1 MLINELPK
9 KLVPKFFGKTAKSY
23 DRVVA
28 WSTFGRDKHWKKEIL
43 KKISLVNSVLDLAC
57 GTGILTR
64 LIADVHPNAKIIG
77 VDIMQNYLDVAKINS
92 QNYDNI
98 TFLNQ
103 DAEKLN
109 LDLKFD
115 CITSSYLPKYCNAKT
130 LVKVC
135 IKHLKDGGQVI
146 FHDFTYPR
154 NSFMKNLWELYFVVL
169 NFIGIF
175 TPNWKDVFRD
185 LPKLIR
191 STTWLDDYEKTMNDN
206 GLQTEQKF
214 LTLGSS
220 AILVGKKIR

>member
-1 MLINELPK
+1 MITESPK

-23 DRVVA
+23 DSVVIWA
-28 WSTFGRDKHWKKEIL
+28 TFGRDKYWKNEIL
-43 KKISLVNSVLDLAC
+43 RKVPSVKSVLDLAC

-64 LIADVHPNAKIIG
+64 LIANAYPNAKIIG
-77 VDIMQNYLDVAKINS
+77 VDIMQNYLDVAKTNS
-92 QNYDNI
+92 QNYGNI
-98 TFLNQ
+98 TFVNQ

-115 CITSSYLPKYCNAKT
+115 CITSSYLPKYCDAET

-135 IKHLKDGGQVI
+135 IKHLKDDGIIV
-146 FHDFTYPR
+146 FHDFTYPK
-154 NSFMKNLWELYFVVL
+154 NSFVKNLWDLYFVVL

-175 TPNWKDVFRD
+175 IPSWKDVFRD

-191 STTWLDDYEKTMNDN
+191 STSWLDDYEKTMNNN
-206 GLQTEQKF
+206 GLQTEQKL

-220 AILVGKKIR
+220 AILVGKKIC

>member
-1 MLINELPK
+1 LITESPK

-23 DRVVA
+23 DSVVIWA
-28 WSTFGRDKHWKKEIL
+28 TFGRDKYWKNEIL
-43 KKISLVNSVLDLAC
+43 RKVPSVKSVLDLAC

-64 LIADVHPNAKIIG
+64 LIANAYPNAKIIG
-77 VDIMQNYLDVAKINS
+77 VDIMQNYLDVAKTNS
-92 QNYDNI
+92 QNYGNI
-98 TFLNQ
+98 TFVNQ

-115 CITSSYLPKYCNAKT
+115 CITSSYLPKYCDAET

-135 IKHLKDGGQVI
+135 IKHLKDDGIIV
-146 FHDFTYPR
+146 FHDFTYPK
-154 NSFMKNLWELYFVVL
+154 NSFVKNLWDLYFVVL

-175 TPNWKDVFRD
+175 IPSWKDVFRD

-191 STTWLDDYEKTMNDN
+191 STSWLDDYEKTMNNN
-206 GLQTEQKF
+206 GLQTEQKL

-220 AILVGKKIR
+220 AILVGKKIC

>member
-1 MLINELPK
+1 MLITESPK

-23 DRVVA
+23 DRVVTWA
-28 WSTFGRDKHWKKEIL
+28 TFGRDKYWKKEIL
-43 KKISLVNSVLDLAC
+43 RKVPSVSSVLDLAC

-64 LIADVHPNAKIIG
+64 LIADAYPNAKIIG
-77 VDIMQNYLDVAKINS
+77 VDIMQNYLDVAKTNS
-92 QNYDNI
+92 QNYGNI
-98 TFLNQ
+98 TFVNQ

-115 CITSSYLPKYCNAKT
+115 CITSSYLPKYCDAET

-135 IKHLKDGGQVI
+135 IKHLKDDGIIV
-146 FHDFTYPR
+146 FHDFTYPK
-154 NSFMKNLWELYFVVL
+154 NSFVKNLWDLYFVVL

-175 TPNWKDVFRD
+175 IPSWKDVFRD

-191 STTWLDDYEKTMNDN
+191 STSWLDDYEKTMNNN
-206 GLQTEQKF
+206 GLQTEQKL

-220 AILVGKKIR
+220 AILVGKKIC

>member
-1 MLINELPK
+1 MTESPK
-9 KLVPKFFGKTAKSY
+9 KLVPKFFGKTSKSY
-23 DRVVA
+23 DRVVTWA
-28 WSTFGRDKHWKKEIL
+28 TFGRDKYWKKEIL
-43 KKISLVNSVLDLAC
+43 EKIPSGNSVLDLAC

-64 LIADVHPNAKIIG
+64 LIANAYPNAKIIG

-92 QNYDNI
+92 QNYNNI
-98 TFLNQ
+98 TFVNQ

-115 CITSSYLPKYCNAKT
+115 CITSSYLPKYCDAET

-135 IKHLKDGGQVI
+135 IKHLKDDGAII
-146 FHDFTYPR
+146 FHDFTYPK
-154 NSFMKNLWELYFVVL
+154 NSFVKNLWDLYFVVL

-175 TPNWKDVFRD
+175 IPSWKEVFKD

-206 GLQTEQKF
+206 GLQTEQKL
-214 LTLGSS
+214 LTLDSS
-220 AILVGKKIR
+220 AILVGKKIC